1 MSEDFGIAGTAPMPG
16 EEKLRLEK
24 ELLGLYLSDH
34 PLNRVAEEMARLTDA
49 RAIEVTTDLEGQ
61 EVRLGGLVRELRRVV
76 TKKGQIMAYGTI
88 EDLTGS
94 VDVIL
99 FPQKYELYRRLFE
112 SDQPL
117 VIQGKVD
124 ARSSGNRNGG
134 GSAAPAPAI
143 DDGEPAAEVE
153 EAAELASVVVDF
165 AWAWN
170 DPDCV
175 AVERRHVL
183 HIEIPV
189 EDAEIVD
196 SLTAVLARHPG
207 EDDVYL
213 HFRVDGREV
222 VVQAGDRY
230 HVTAGPALAGE
241 VQGILGEGTTR
252 LVPVRPRASGATPRR
267 TSNGNGHNGRG
278 RSNGA

>member
-1 MSEDFGIAGTAPMPG
+1 MSDEDR
-16 EEKLRLEK
+16 LRAEK

-34 PLNRVAEEMARLTDA
+34 PLNRVAEELTALTDA
-49 RAIEVTTDLEGQ
+49 RAIEVTTDLESQ
-61 EVRLGGLVRELRRVV
+61 EVRIGGLVRELRRVV

-99 FPQKYELYRRLFE
+99 FPQKYELYRRLFD

-124 ARSSGNRNGG
+124 ARS
-134 GSAAPAPAI
+134 GSRAQPAVATAPGEEGEAPV
-143 DDGEPAAEVE
+143 ELE
-153 EAAELASVVVDF
+153 EAAESASVIVDF

-183 HIEIPV
+183 HVDVLV
-189 EDAEIVD
+189 EDPGLVD
-196 SLTAVLARHPG
+196 SLTALIAGHPG
-207 EDDVYL
+207 EDEVYL
-213 HFRVDGREV
+213 HFMVSGREV

-230 HVTAGPALAGE
+230 HVSAGPALAGA
-241 VQGILGEGTTR
+241 VQGLLGEGTTR
-252 LVPVRPRASGATPRR
+252 LVPVRPRAAPSEPPRWKTNGRGTGR
-267 TSNGNGHNGRG
+267 TNGNGQDG
-278 RSNGA
+278 RSRNGA